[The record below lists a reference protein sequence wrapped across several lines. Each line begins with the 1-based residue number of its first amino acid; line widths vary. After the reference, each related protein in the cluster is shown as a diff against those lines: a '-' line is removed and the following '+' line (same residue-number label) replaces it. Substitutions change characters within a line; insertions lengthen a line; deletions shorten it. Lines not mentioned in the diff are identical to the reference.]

1 MAVRIHI
8 EPGCV
13 MIHASGPSFDD
24 TDAAGCVNLVKTL
37 HEKKQLVIFDF
48 TPVTSISDSSVST
61 LVKAVE
67 ELTKNE
73 AKTTFVVQKPV
84 EKTFKS
90 SPFES
95 LFQCYGSVDEVKKKF
110 GEKAANN
117 KESTLEFLNTSL
129 EAVSYTLKV
138 ASNTDATAGK
148 SIVRAPN
155 TGAAAPA
162 VDIGASVGIVSTPF
176 NGTLIL
182 AFPMKTFLGI
192 MGRLLGKECT
202 ELEPGIT
209 DGAAEL
215 LNIILG
221 QARANLNEKGYS
233 IKQAIPTV
241 VKGNNLQMFNSSS
254 SPSIMVPYTTDVG
267 DFYIELTT
275 RPANS
280 L

>member
-1 MAVRIHI
+1 MAVRIQI

-13 MIHASGPSFDD
+13 VIHASGPNFDD

-37 HEKKQLVIFDF
+37 QEKKQLVIFDLS
-48 TPVTSISDSSVST
+48 PVQSISDSSLNTLST
-61 LVKAVE
+61 ALE
-67 ELTKNE
+67 EL
-73 AKTTFVVQKPV
+73 AKIESKPTFVVQKGV
-84 EKTFKS
+84 EKTLKAS
-90 SPFES
+90 KFES
-95 LFQCYGSVDEVKKKF
+95 LFHCYGSVDEVKKKF
-110 GEKAANN
+110 GEKPGNR
-117 KESTLEFLNTSL
+117 ESTLEFLNTSL

-148 SIVRAPN
+148 SIVRIPN
-155 TGAAAPA
+155 SGTGAPS
-162 VDIGASVGIVSTPF
+162 VDIGATVGIVSTPF

-254 SPSIMVPYTTDVG
+254 SPSILVPYITDVG

-275 RPANS
+275 RPSNS

>member
-1 MAVRIHI
+1 MAVRINV

-13 MIHASGPSFDD
+13 TICASGTTLDEID
-24 TDAAGCVNLVKTL
+24 TTGCVNLAKTL
-37 HEKKQLVIFDF
+37 IEKKLLVIFDF
-48 TPVTSISDSSVST
+48 GTIQNLPEKSLTALTDVIEELLKNESKSVFVVTKNVEQIISSSPMGSIFQCFSSV
-61 LVKAVE
+61 E
-67 ELTKNE
+67 
-73 AKTTFVVQKPV
+73 
-84 EKTFKS
+84 
-90 SPFES
+90 
-95 LFQCYGSVDEVKKKF
+95 EVKKKY
-110 GEKAANN
+110 GEKQIGS
-117 KESTLEFLNTSL
+117 KESTLEFLNTTL
-129 EAVSYTLKV
+129 EAVAYTLKV
-138 ASNTDATAGK
+138 ASNTDAVAGK
-148 SIVRAPN
+148 SIVRTPN
-155 TGAAAPA
+155 TGVSTPT
-162 VDIGASVGIVSTPF
+162 VDIGSSVGIVSTPF

-202 ELEPGIT
+202 ELEPGIS

-241 VKGNNLQMFNSSS
+241 VRGNNLQMFNSSS
-254 SPSIMVPYTTDVG
+254 SPSILVPYSTDVG